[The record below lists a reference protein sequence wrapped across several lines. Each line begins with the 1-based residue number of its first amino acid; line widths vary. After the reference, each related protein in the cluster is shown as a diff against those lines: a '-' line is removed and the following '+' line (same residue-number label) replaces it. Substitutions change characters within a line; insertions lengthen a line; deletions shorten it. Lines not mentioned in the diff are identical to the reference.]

1 MDKDKS
7 KRANPSPHEA
17 SGVEI
22 SIQQI
27 HAEYGLKYAR
37 DVRATDTGY
46 LSLFCLKPNRHDL
59 PTFSA
64 RWDSAANTVDID
76 LLGDAN
82 ESSLF
87 KSNDAEAA
95 GYTGH
100 HSAMLGPSAYLV
112 DIRRPPTGTIFV
124 GEIRLDVSLIFQRH
138 ETLQG
143 EVGEIKDDL
152 TISIVCPDC
161 GPVKAALPDPTGL
174 VYCSKCG
181 TDVRR
186 SFQRGLM
193 NIKKVG
199 VLGCGLMGSGIAQV
213 CATAGFD
220 VTVLEVEQKYLDK
233 GFAGIEKSLAKF
245 AERPVE
251 KGGITPQQKDAIRA
265 RLRGTTNKAELAD
278 CDIVI
283 EAIIENVDEKKKMY
297 ASIDGV
303 VKKDAIF
310 ASNTSSISVTELLT
324 SVKRPERFI
333 GLHFFNPVPLM
344 KLVEVVRTIATA
356 PEVYE
361 AAYLFAQRLGKVPVR
376 TSDKTGFIVNR
387 LLVPYLLD
395 AIRAYEEGVGS
406 IEDIDNAMKLG
417 CGYPMGP
424 FTLLDFV
431 GLDTTYYITHV
442 MYDEFKERRFAS
454 PPLLKRMVMAG
465 WYGRK
470 SGRGFYD
477 YSDAAKP
484 VAGKF

>member
-1 MDKDKS
+1 M
-7 KRANPSPHEA
+7 H
-17 SGVEI
+17 
-22 SIQQI
+22 IQ
-27 HAEYGLKYAR
+27 
-37 DVRATDTGY
+37 
-46 LSLFCLKPNRHDL
+46 
-59 PTFSA
+59 
-64 RWDSAANTVDID
+64 
-76 LLGDAN
+76 
-82 ESSLF
+82 
-87 KSNDAEAA
+87 
-95 GYTGH
+95 
-100 HSAMLGPSAYLV
+100 
-112 DIRRPPTGTIFV
+112 
-124 GEIRLDVSLIFQRH
+124 
-138 ETLQG
+138 
-143 EVGEIKDDL
+143 
-152 TISIVCPDC
+152 
-161 GPVKAALPDPTGL
+161 
-174 VYCSKCG
+174 
-181 TDVRR
+181 
-186 SFQRGLM
+186 
-193 NIKKVG
+193 KVG

-213 CATAGFD
+213 CATAGFET
-220 VTVLEVEQKYLDK
+220 TVLEVEQKYLDK
-233 GFAGIEKSLAKF
+233 GFAGIERSLGKF
-245 AERPVE
+245 AERGPE
-251 KGGITPQQKDAIRA
+251 KGGITPRQKDETLA
-265 RLRGTTNKAELAD
+265 RLKGTTNKADLAD
-278 CDIVI
+278 CDMVI
-283 EAIIENVDEKKKMY
+283 EAIIENVEEKKKMY
-297 ASIDGV
+297 ASIDSI

-344 KLVEVVRTIATA
+344 KLVEVVRTIATS

-477 YSDAAKP
+477 YANPEKP
-484 VAGKF
+484 VANNL